1 MSAKVQWV
9 DCKALNAPLLDTFET
24 SCSIHQVFYRIL
36 LFLHKIS
43 KAYYKPRFQ
52 MYADVRPSQ
61 DNRVRDILAYSILLE
76 KYAQKIF
83 RIKLSII

>member
-1 MSAKVQWV
+1 MGRLQSIERTNIRHAWNQLFK
-9 DCKALNAPLLDTFET
+9 T
-24 SCSIHQVFYRIL
+24 SGFYRTL
-36 LFLHKIS
+36 FFLHKIS
-43 KAYYKPRFQ
+43 KAYHKPRFQ